1 MDPLVF
7 AMVLAAAAMHAGWN
21 ALVKARLEPLVAMAL
36 LTACAGAIGVPLL
49 AAFGLPPAVAFPYV
63 AGSVALHLLYYLV
76 LAAAYR
82 RGDMSQVYPIARG
95 GAPLFTALATV
106 LLLRQPISPH
116 ALAGVLVLGGG
127 VILMALHRRRG
138 PARPDLAALGFAL
151 LTGAVIAGYTV
162 VDGTG
167 ARRAGDATS
176 YAALLFVLDA
186 FPLPLLVLWWRGAA
200 AFRPARFYLRQS
212 AIGGAMSL
220 GAYWIAIWAMTVAP
234 IPIVAALRETS
245 VLISAAIA
253 TIVLRERFVPIR
265 GAAAVVI
272 LAGIL
277 MIRLG

>member
-1 MDPLVF
+1 MDPVVF
-7 AMVLAAAAMHAGWN
+7 ALVLAAAAMHAGWN

-36 LTACAGAIGVPLL
+36 LVACCGVIALPLL
-49 AAFGLPPAVAFPYV
+49 AAFGLPRAVAFPYV
-63 AGSVALHLLYYLV
+63 AGSVTLHLFYYLA
-76 LAAAYR
+76 LTAAYR

-106 LLLRQPISPH
+106 LVLRQAISVH
-116 ALAGVLVLGGG
+116 ALVGVLVLGGG

-138 PARPDLAALGFAL
+138 PTRPDAAAFGFAL

-162 VDGTG
+162 VDGMG
-167 ARRAGDATS
+167 ARRAGDAGA
-176 YAALLFVLDA
+176 YAALLFVIDA
-186 FPLPLLVLWWRGAA
+186 FPLPLLVLWRRGAA
-200 AFRPARFYLRQS
+200 VFRPARFYLRQS
-212 AIGGAMSL
+212 AVGGAMAL

-245 VLISAAIA
+245 VLFSAAIA

-265 GAAAVVI
+265 GAAALVI
-272 LAGIL
+272 LAGIV

>member
-7 AMVLAAAAMHAGWN
+7 ALVLAAAAMHAGWN

-36 LTACAGAIGVPLL
+36 LVACCGAVGLPLL
-49 AAFGLPPAVAFPYV
+49 AAFGPPPAVAFPYI
-63 AGSVALHLLYYLV
+63 AGSLGLHLLYYLA

-106 LLLRQPISPH
+106 LLLRQPISHH
-116 ALAGVLVLGGG
+116 ALVGVLVLGGG

-138 PARPDLAALGFAL
+138 PARPDVAALGFAL
-151 LTGAVIAGYTV
+151 LTGAIIAGYTV
-162 VDGTG
+162 VDGMG
-167 ARRAGDATS
+167 ARRAGDAGA

-245 VLISAAIA
+245 VLFSAAIA
-253 TIVLRERFVPIR
+253 IIVLRERFVPIR